1 MNVCDSVARYLS
13 DITFIDE
20 GNPDTVQVCSAAA
33 LLSDDLSRGDCL
45 QGLINWKKRQ
55 MLSDV
60 IENIAVMQQ
69 MQYER
74 APVASL
80 FA

>member
-1 MNVCDSVARYLS
+1 
-13 DITFIDE
+13 
-20 GNPDTVQVCSAAA
+20 
-33 LLSDDLSRGDCL
+33 L
-45 QGLINWKKRQ
+45 QGLVNWKKRQ